1 VYLQVVSFTVIK
13 AFCPYC
19 FTQALTMLLSFGVT
33 LALLGTVRRL
43 SGDDPELQMGKGW
56 LPGIAILSAL
66 TGVFMFVSISN
77 AKAAVGG
84 VSYLS
89 PSVANSVE
97 LVPKDAYI
105 YGDLNAPITVV
116 EFADIC
122 CPSCQLTSPKMHEYV
137 NQNNGRVRWVYRHF
151 PLPSHT
157 MAIPAAVAAE
167 YAGQEGRYY
176 EFLEIVMRGLNGQIP
191 DNPGPIQ
198 GAIRAA
204 NLDVEKFESLIG
216 DSKNPVY
223 ERIARDRN
231 AAVEL
236 GIDSTPTFI
245 VLAAGKPPKVARG
258 DRVFEVLQSEEYKN
272 IGRSEEGKK

>member
-1 VYLQVVSFTVIK
+1 
-13 AFCPYC
+13 
-19 FTQALTMLLSFGVT
+19 
-33 LALLGTVRRL
+33 
-43 SGDDPELQMGKGW
+43 
-56 LPGIAILSAL
+56 
-66 TGVFMFVSISN
+66 
-77 AKAAVGG
+77 
-84 VSYLS
+84 
-89 PSVANSVE
+89 
-97 LVPKDAYI
+97 
-105 YGDLNAPITVV
+105 
-116 EFADIC
+116 
-122 CPSCQLTSPKMHEYV
+122 
-137 NQNNGRVRWVYRHF
+137 
-151 PLPSHT
+151 